1 MGGCQ
6 WDRAGIAERSAKA
19 LCQVDDDDEDG
30 ARNMKK
36 LFSKIDNTS
45 KEPNS
50 YLGKVFV
57 VGSHTVTVEEVLAE
71 GIYDTTRHDYR
82 LINIRVIFSSRSAS
96 LFRS

>member
-1 MGGCQ
+1 
-6 WDRAGIAERSAKA
+6 
-19 LCQVDDDDEDG
+19 
-30 ARNMKK
+30 MKK

-71 GIYDTTRHDYR
+71 GIYDVRHTRHDTAR
-82 LINIRVIFSSRSAS
+82 LPPD
-96 LFRS
+96 

>member
-1 MGGCQ
+1 MIVRGS
-6 WDRAGIAERSAKA
+6 RS
-19 LCQVDDDDEDG
+19 G
-30 ARNMKK
+30 ARGPYVKSTTTTRTEHANMKK

-71 GIYDTTRHDYR
+71 GIYTTRLPPD
-82 LINIRVIFSSRSAS
+82 
-96 LFRS
+96 